1 MQNEMRI
8 LEKED
13 EDQIRIQ
20 INQVCSCG
28 ERFPDSVFQWRYR
41 LHWLN
46 HRVRKIGSVIGS
58 ALMVGMTFGSAGD
71 VSRRFDTQ

>member
-1 MQNEMRI
+1 MRI

-13 EDQIRIQ
+13 EDRLGIQ

-28 ERFPDSVFQWRYR
+28 ERLPDSVFQWRYR

-46 HRVRKIGSVIGS
+46 HQVRKMGAVVGS
-58 ALMVGMTFGSAGD
+58 ALMVGMTFGSAED
-71 VSRRFDTQ
+71 VSRRSESSE